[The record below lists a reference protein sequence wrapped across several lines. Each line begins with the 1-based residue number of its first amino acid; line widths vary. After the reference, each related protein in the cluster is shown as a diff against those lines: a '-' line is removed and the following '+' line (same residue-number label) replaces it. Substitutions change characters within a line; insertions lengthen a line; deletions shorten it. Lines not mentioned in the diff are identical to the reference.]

1 MNNTKKIL
9 FILAALVPAAA
20 AAGPMMQ
27 PGLWE
32 ITTKME
38 MPGMPV
44 AVPPTRVSH
53 CYTPQD
59 VENTGK
65 TLPKDQNCKVDSHS
79 VAGNRVT
86 WAVSCQDKNSAMT
99 GNGEMT
105 YKGNSYEGTMKMS
118 VKSRGEAPMN
128 MTYRY
133 SGKRLGEC
141 KK

>member
-1 MNNTKKIL
+1 MNHNKKIL
-9 FILAALVPAAA
+9 FILAASLSGSAV
-20 AAGPMMQ
+20 AGPMMQ

-44 AVPPTRVSH
+44 AMPPTKATH

-59 VENTGK
+59 VENTDK
-65 TLPKDQNCKVDSHS
+65 TIPKDQTCKLNSHS
-79 VAGNRVT
+79 VAGNKVT
-86 WAVSCQDKNSAMT
+86 WAVSCQDKNGTTT

-105 YKGNSYEGTMKMS
+105 YKGNSYDGTMKMS
-118 VKSRGEAPMN
+118 VKAKGAAPMN

-133 SGKRLGEC
+133 SGRRLGDC